1 MCPKNIKEKT
11 MKRFRKS
18 TALLLAV
25 LMLSGSMYSCSETQN
40 ETKETES
47 APLLNRE
54 SESESAVE
62 ETVDERLSPSLEI
75 LDLEERKF
83 RIYGCPPNEGGDW
96 HVHDMISEELTG
108 EAVNDAIYDRNLF
121 LEDTYKF
128 GIELT
133 ESTGNVQQEIVNLVS
148 AGDESYSVCGVTVR
162 TAANLSV
169 DGNTYDLTKLKYIDL
184 SQPYWT
190 PSLNDPLTV
199 EGRLFMASGDISVVP
214 REAIRAFYFNKDLQQ
229 NYQFESPYDFVRD
242 GTWTYDQ
249 MFSMIETATSDLNG
263 DGKIDKNDRY
273 GIQGQGCLR
282 MVMYQGSG
290 ESLVSKNE
298 NGSFVMTV
306 ENERS
311 INALQKVA
319 ELIAQRKDNIYL
331 SGDWQNMLKMFEN
344 NQALFY
350 TEVMLHIETM
360 RGYDVDFGIIPT
372 PKYEESQQNYSHW
385 VDNGC
390 NLFYAVPVSLSDP
403 DTSAYMLEAIAAA
416 SRYYLTPAYY
426 DVCLKGK
433 YSRDEESSEM
443 LDIIFN
449 TYHLDLGDVYG
460 WGNISGFITSALV
473 DNGNI
478 SSTIAA
484 LRSMT
489 NKSIKKTLDKF
500 YKNKSWE

>member
-54 SESESAVE
+54 SESESAEE
-62 ETVDERLSPSLEI
+62 ETVDERLSPCLEI

-108 EAVNDAIYDRNLF
+108 EAVNDAMYDRNLF

-214 REAIRAFYFNKDLQQ
+214 REAIRAFYFNKDLQHPACGVCEQ
-229 NYQFESPYDFVRD
+229 VRQDVLPVPDGHKARSSRYIPYRVSDDEAERD
-242 GTWTYDQ
+242 SRSSW
-249 MFSMIETATSDLNG
+249 I
-263 DGKIDKNDRY
+263 
-273 GIQGQGCLR
+273 LR
-282 MVMYQGSG
+282 R
-290 ESLVSKNE
+290 VS
-298 NGSFVMTV
+298 
-306 ENERS
+306 
-311 INALQKVA
+311 
-319 ELIAQRKDNIYL
+319 
-331 SGDWQNMLKMFEN
+331 
-344 NQALFY
+344 
-350 TEVMLHIETM
+350 
-360 RGYDVDFGIIPT
+360 
-372 PKYEESQQNYSHW
+372 SQQGFQEEIRS
-385 VDNGC
+385 
-390 NLFYAVPVSLSDP
+390 FT
-403 DTSAYMLEAIAAA
+403 DTI
-416 SRYYLTPAYY
+416 P
-426 DVCLKGK
+426 
-433 YSRDEESSEM
+433 
-443 LDIIFN
+443 
-449 TYHLDLGDVYG
+449 
-460 WGNISGFITSALV
+460 
-473 DNGNI
+473 
-478 SSTIAA
+478 
-484 LRSMT
+484 
-489 NKSIKKTLDKF
+489 KKQKIG
-500 YKNKSWE
+500 